1 MLVRLRK
8 ITSKT
13 GTKLLLLIF
22 ASSKWI
28 NSSSYICLVPL
39 IHVQHHVKVKYLIF
53 HISFSYF
60 TVVLNLYYN
69 PFYTEK
75 TQKEFGEIKP
85 CTEFSAT
92 NTLCRTIQHFHVFPN
107 DLMEELSLRVNFW
120 EYQVCTVSRRCLLSN
135 SNLLKEFREFIV
147 WNKIKRDKDV
157 WSLHFLVKKTI

>member
-1 MLVRLRK
+1 MFVRLRK

-92 NTLCRTIQHFHVFPN
+92 NTLCTTIQHKIFMFFEMIKWKN
-107 DLMEELSLRVNFW
+107 
-120 EYQVCTVSRRCLLSN
+120 CLLGLIFESARFIQ
-135 SNLLKEFREFIV
+135 FRGDACCGIQIF
-147 WNKIKRDKDV
+147 
-157 WSLHFLVKKTI
+157 